1 MKFPF
6 ACTLLIAAVQM
17 TAQVFDNMTMDSIS
31 SGLRPVDPKVAL
43 DTPIVMS
50 FHPLNEVGSKSLFVG
65 TLYGRN
71 TDIDVTGYDGEM
83 KFGDLGYRVYDVLK
97 VGETA
102 TFFEERCYTFQYM
115 DFGGDVGNAVT
126 LCVTTEL
133 VDYLLDRGDAY
144 IENGKVIVTRPLRT
158 ERGYNTTVHVSWI
171 ENEY

>member
-17 TAQVFDNMTMDSIS
+17 TAQVLDNMTMDSIS
-31 SGLRPVDPKVAL
+31 SGLRSVDPKVAL
-43 DTPIVMS
+43 DMPIVMS

-65 TLYGRN
+65 TLFGRN

-102 TFFEERCYTFQYM
+102 TFLEERCYTFQYT
-115 DFGGDVGNAVT
+115 DFGGDVGSAVT
-126 LCVTTEL
+126 LSVTTEL

-158 ERGYNTTVHVSWI
+158 ERGYDTTVHVSWI